1 MRRSAAA
8 LVLGAIVLAGCG
20 KQAPPA
26 PDPVPMGLAPATVLK
41 NELQLHLNDS
51 PETAAA
57 FHQDDNLSLIS
68 DGKLWE
74 VRRNDRLVGTLEIAT
89 LKPNVDVARASVRNH
104 ITNPILV
111 GATSSLRLA
120 GQEVTTVTREDGVS
134 TLVWFGKHL
143 MEILQL
149 KDQTVTGPQLAQA
162 IIEYQQ
168 TQPAWTPLAQL
179 YTPT

>member
-1 MRRSAAA
+1 VRRSTAS
-8 LVLGAIVLAGCG
+8 LLLGALVLAGCG
-20 KQAPPA
+20 KQAAPP
-26 PDPVPMGLAPATVLK
+26 PDPVPVGLAPATVL
-41 NELQLHLNDS
+41 NNDLQLHLNDS
-51 PETAAA
+51 SETVAA

-74 VRRNDRLVGTLEIAT
+74 VRRSDRLVGTLEIAT
-89 LKPNVDVARASVRNH
+89 LKPNVDVARSSVREH
-104 ITNPILV
+104 ITKPILV

-134 TLVWFGKHL
+134 PLVWFGKGL
-143 MEILQL
+143 MEIVQL
-149 KDQTVTGPQLAQA
+149 KDQQVTGPRLAQA

-168 TQPAWTPLAQL
+168 TQSAWSPLAQL